1 MKKILTYIACA
12 VLALGTVSCAKTG
25 FSGPEPAA
33 DGVTLRFLTT
43 DLTKADTVDGIGFEN
58 KVNRIDWFVF
68 PFKEDGSAVDSTAK
82 ALLVG
87 DPIVPGAEE
96 LLDLSYSRTLTG
108 TQINT
113 IFPTA
118 GSRALVFAVANYTGT
133 YPETITLKGLL
144 ALEVGNTFADGD
156 RWPHPLATDDESLY
170 FVMTGSAEID
180 LLAAQT
186 KVELNR
192 LASKVTVAFTYAEE
206 IVDAH
211 DANLVWKPQ
220 NNGPEARVYLSNAI
234 ATATLGGPLTSR
246 GYITDSKSTYADGT
260 RDIFEY
266 SYDYL
271 TQLEGDPVYY
281 TYPTKMEAGDDNQPY
296 LKLVLPWYAYDKRDT
311 SPNAAPVKQK
321 EVYYKIALPLDALQE
336 SNRYYE
342 YKVNVNIIGSDT
354 EVEIAATYSVKN
366 WFNKGTIS
374 SNIATGKYISLDI
387 PKDEYDM
394 YSDLLQIL
402 YVASGEVELI
412 VDEISQDYMGT
423 ATSTKMV
430 FMEDN
435 TVTAGTNTIR
445 VNNQNVTLLNYKKI
459 TEADVEGWVSL
470 DEDNRILQINHEMN
484 TQMTTTSGNQT
495 VGNTAFDMAPY
506 VYTITL
512 HLVDAGDDTTFDR
525 NITITQYPSLNVISK
540 RSNGYVWVN
549 NYSNQRTG
557 TRMCYDDRE
566 TDAGR
571 LGNLY
576 YAYNSTMGGGNNDNP
591 NNYLITA
598 SMLSGLTLPI
608 GEPVIGD
615 PRDPNVN
622 NLSNLSG
629 LSKYH
634 PTLTTGTQNI
644 ISPKFIVSSSYNV
657 LNNDYAV
664 DKAAAEKRCASYQE
678 NGYPAGRWRVPTAAE
693 IMFMVTLSKFGF
705 IPSLFNVSSTSAGYW
720 SANGRISGSGSGEPT
735 LDPNN
740 TTTGSGIRCVY
751 DAWYWGEEQIDN
763 NDNPTTT
770 SPATTWR
777 GFKD

>member
-113 IFPTA
+113 IFPTPNSKA
-118 GSRALVFAVANYTGT
+118 MVFAVANYTGE
-133 YPETITLKGLL
+133 YPETITLKDLL
-144 ALEVGNTFADGD
+144 KREVRSTFADGD

-354 EVEIAATYSVKN
+354 EVEIAATYSVKD

-525 NITITQYPSLNVISK
+525 TIKITQYPSLCVTSK
-540 RSNGYVWVN
+540 RSGGYVYVN
-549 NYSNQRTG
+549 HYG
-557 TRMCYDDRE
+557 YGDAYCLD
-566 TDAGR
+566 DAGNR
-571 LGNLY
+571 LGNV
-576 YAYNSTMGGGNNDNP
+576 SSRPGSMSGNTNKSNP
-591 NNYLITA
+591 NNYIISA
-598 SMLSGLTLPI
+598 STLSGLTLPV

-615 PRDPNVN
+615 PRYRTIH
-622 NLSNLSG
+622 NLTNLG
-629 LSKYH
+629 LTKYY
-634 PTLTTGTQNI
+634 PTNPTGTENTI
-644 ISPKFIVSSSYNV
+644 APKFIVASSYSS
-657 LNNDYAV
+657 LTADNDHV
-664 DKAAAEKRCASYQE
+664 VNREAAEKRCAAYKE

-693 IMFMVTLSKFGF
+693 IMFMATLSKYGF
-705 IPSLFNVSSTSAGYW
+705 IPSLFNFATTWGYR
-720 SANGRISGSGSGEPT
+720 SANGRVRGDGTGEPVLYPT
-735 LDPNN
+735 DD
-740 TTTGSGIRCVY
+740 SGAGVRCVY
-751 DAWYWGEEQIDN
+751 DAWYWGEE
-763 NDNPTTT
+763 PV
-770 SPATTWR
+770 ATGTAAQSWM
-777 GFKD
+777 GFMD